1 MRLAH
6 RRQTS
11 ALAWAFVAMG
21 LVLGCFSLL
30 ALRSSYAH
38 NPPPLPSLSNVADV
52 ALPRYG
58 TTIVTCF
65 FDLAKMGQKTKHPAS
80 FYLQTGAKGTLGI
93 ASPMVIFTDSPEA
106 VAKVRNKPHLSKIIP
121 VSITDFDAYKLY
133 FDQITNLF
141 PRDWE
146 GVTKKYSNWLF
157 TVYHA
162 KPELMARAARLDY
175 FGTDKY
181 LYMDVGAV
189 RNWGGINA
197 SDYVDKQFP
206 NPEREWLIGREDR
219 VQMQSVAA
227 SHSTCEE
234 HVRWV
239 DAEAPELATSPTSKS
254 PDVIKVRAV
263 SLNWWIA
270 GGLFSGNKRAL
281 EMYNDVYLREL
292 GRYLAANL
300 TTYSLI
306 DQFMMGAIAC
316 TSDLVEVVRP
326 PLPCC
331 SKRGNRKWF
340 FMLMY
345 YKDATFPQTPYSDV
359 ELAAKG
365 KPPNL
370 T

>member
-1 MRLAH
+1 MG
-6 RRQTS
+6 
-11 ALAWAFVAMG
+11 WAFVAVG
-21 LVLGCFSLL
+21 LVMGCFGLL
-30 ALRSSYAH
+30 AVRGSH
-38 NPPPLPSLSNVADV
+38 DPPPSSSSSSLVLSQPP
-52 ALPRYG
+52 PRYG

-65 FDLAKMGQKTKHPAS
+65 FDLAKMGQKTKHPAR
-80 FYLQTGAKGTLGI
+80 FYLETGAKGTLGI

-106 VAKVRNKPHLSKIIP
+106 VAKVRNLPHLTRIVS

-133 FDQITNLF
+133 FDPITALF

-189 RNWGGINA
+189 RDWGGIHA
-197 SDYVDKQFP
+197 SDYVNKQFP
-206 NPEREWLIGREDR
+206 SPEREWLIGREDR

-239 DAEAPELATSPTSKS
+239 DAEAPELATSPTRKS
-254 PDVIKVRAV
+254 LDVVSVRAV
-263 SLNWWIA
+263 ALNWWIA

-281 EMYNDVYLREL
+281 EAYNDVYTREL

-300 TTYSLI
+300 TKYSLI

-316 TSDLVEVVRP
+316 TSDLVEVVRTP
-326 PLPCC
+326 RACC
-331 SKRGNRKWF
+331 AKRGNRKWF
-340 FMLMY
+340 FMLLF
-345 YKDATFPQTPYSDV
+345 YKDATFPQTPYSDA

-365 KPPNL
+365 KPPNPP